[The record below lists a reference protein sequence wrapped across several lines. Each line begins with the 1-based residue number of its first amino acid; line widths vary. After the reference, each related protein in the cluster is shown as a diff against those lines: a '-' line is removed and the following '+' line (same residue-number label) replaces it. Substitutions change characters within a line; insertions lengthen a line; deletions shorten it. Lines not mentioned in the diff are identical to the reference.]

1 MVVKLPYLKKCVIK
15 MKSKLTLYI
24 AMISIAAVWGSSFV
38 VMKDSLE
45 RQNVFSFLSSRFIL
59 AALLMFLYK
68 PGVFRGL
75 TKKFIYRG
83 IIAGILLGGGYIFQ
97 TYGLTKTTV
106 SNTGFIT
113 GLYLVFTPLIS
124 LIILK
129 RHVLKIQ
136 WLAVIVATIGLFF
149 ISYNGVTVGLGEIL
163 VLISAFIYG
172 AHFVA
177 LGEWSDGK
185 NTYALTFIQVVT
197 VAALTSIFAF
207 KDGFQIAPDST
218 VWLAI
223 LYTAFFATFLGFLIQ
238 TKAQSVM
245 SATVAS
251 VLLATETPF
260 AVFFG
265 LYFHSD
271 PLTLRIITGGSLVM
285 AAMALVIWSDNRKSS
300 MRRLSNE

>member
-1 MVVKLPYLKKCVIK
+1 MAARLPYLNKCVIK
-15 MKSKLTLYI
+15 MKSKLALYI

-83 IIAGILLGGGYIFQ
+83 IIAGILLGSGYIFQ

-149 ISYNGVTVGLGEIL
+149 ISYNGVTIGLGEIL

-185 NTYALTFIQVVT
+185 NTYALTFIQVAT

-207 KDGFQIAPDST
+207 KDGFQVAPDST

-223 LYTAFFATFLGFLIQ
+223 LYTAFFATFIGFLIQ

-271 PLTLRIITGGSLVM
+271 PLTLRITTGGSLVM
-285 AAMALVIWSDNRKSS
+285 AAMALVIWSDNRKSG
-300 MRRLSNE
+300 MRRLNNG

>member
-1 MVVKLPYLKKCVIK
+1 MVVKLLYLKKCVIK

-59 AALLMFLYK
+59 AALLMVLYK

-83 IIAGILLGGGYIFQ
+83 IIAGILLGSGYIFQ

-149 ISYNGVTVGLGEIL
+149 ISYNGVTIGLGEIL

-185 NTYALTFIQVVT
+185 NTYALTFIQVAT

-207 KDGFQIAPDST
+207 KDGFQVAPDST

-223 LYTAFFATFLGFLIQ
+223 LYTAFFATFIGFLIQ

-285 AAMALVIWSDNRKSS
+285 LAMALVIWSDNRKSG

>member
-1 MVVKLPYLKKCVIK
+1 MVVKLLYLKKCVIK

-59 AALLMFLYK
+59 AALLMVMYK

-75 TKKFIYRG
+75 TRKFIYRG

-136 WLAVIVATIGLFF
+136 WLAVVIATIGLFF
-149 ISYNGVTVGLGEIL
+149 ISYNGVTIGLGEIL
-163 VLISAFIYG
+163 VLVSAFIYG

-185 NTYALTFIQVVT
+185 NTYALTFIQVAT

-207 KDGFQIAPDST
+207 KDGFQVAPDST

-223 LYTAFFATFLGFLIQ
+223 LYTAFFATFIGFLIQ

-265 LYFHSD
+265 LYFHDD
-271 PLTLRIITGGSLVM
+271 PLTLRIITGGLLVI
-285 AAMALVIWSDNRKSS
+285 AAMALVIWSDNKKTS
-300 MRRLSNE
+300 MRTLSHE